1 MQGIG
6 PSRKLRG
13 GGRRE
18 MYCQAFVL
26 GFYSL
31 QAFFVILALR
41 GELRSEYRLL

>member
-1 MQGIG
+1 MRGIV

-31 QAFFVILALR
+31 QAGFDLLGLG